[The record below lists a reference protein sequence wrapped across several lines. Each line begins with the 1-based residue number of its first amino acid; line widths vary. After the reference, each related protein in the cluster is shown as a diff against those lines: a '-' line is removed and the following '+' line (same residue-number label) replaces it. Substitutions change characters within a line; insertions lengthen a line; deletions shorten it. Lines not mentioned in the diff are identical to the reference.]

1 MLAVSTIKWS
11 VKTILPCSHK
21 DELGSVA
28 ARTMERSVKII
39 LPQHYFS
46 TRWTALMTWMLDD
59 RKMKRLVKI
68 ILATRRKDE
77 RKTRRQFNY

>member
-1 MLAVSTIKWS
+1 
-11 VKTILPCSHK
+11 
-21 DELGSVA
+21 
-28 ARTMERSVKII
+28 
-39 LPQHYFS
+39 
-46 TRWTALMTWMLDD
+46 MLDD